1 MHFDNEL
8 LIIYVIFYHKFM
20 IINNFCY
27 AQNGQNW
34 KDVNKWH

>member
-1 MHFDNEL
+1 MYFDNEL

-27 AQNGQNW
+27 AQKSKLLELQGY
-34 KDVNKWH
+34 

>member
-1 MHFDNEL
+1 MYFDNEL

-27 AQNGQNW
+27 AQ
-34 KDVNKWH
+34 KSKLSDLEEY